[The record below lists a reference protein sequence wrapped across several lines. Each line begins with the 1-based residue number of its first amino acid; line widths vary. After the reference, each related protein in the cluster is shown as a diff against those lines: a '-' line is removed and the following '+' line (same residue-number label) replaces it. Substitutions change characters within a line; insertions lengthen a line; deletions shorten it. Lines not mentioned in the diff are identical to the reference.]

1 MSGLAGFTSLD
12 EKKGDDQIQVPGIGM
27 YSYDVLKKKVENMS
41 KDLAKNAKKGT
52 YNRAS
57 RNGIRAFA
65 AMWEALAE
73 YDRNAK

>member
-27 YSYDVLKKKVENMS
+27 YSYDVLKKKVESMS
-41 KDLAKNAKKGT
+41 KDLVKNAKRGT
-52 YNRAS
+52 FDRSS

-65 AMWEALAE
+65 EMWNALAE
-73 YDRNAK
+73 HNR

>member
-12 EKKGDDQIQVPGIGM
+12 EKKSDDQIQVPGIGM

-73 YDRNAK
+73 YDRKK